1 MLTEQRGNPSCR
13 VVIPYSYDSPA
24 KQFKKIKGGISVMR
38 RASNSRGFGL
48 ASLPGVALISVLS
61 AIAMLTPQKAD
72 ALPSYARQTGLGCGS
87 CHTEFPQLT
96 PFGRRFKI
104 GGYTLGDTAH
114 PKKTFVD
121 SPFTRKGEEHPD
133 WELPLSVQTIASFT
147 HTGKDQDTA
156 GSAPYL
162 KANNNLEFQTASL
175 FYGGAVTEH
184 IGVFAQATYTAQGFG
199 PPAAHLFS
207 WDNLDVRYANTTNIA
222 GMPVVF
228 GITVN
233 NNPTVQDPWN
243 TTPAWGFPFTASN
256 LANTPDAKTRID
268 QGFAAQV
275 LGAGA
280 YAFINDQLY
289 LEVSGYQTLNPGALN
304 SLGVNPVDTTPINGI
319 APYFRAAFE
328 KQWGKHSWEIG
339 AFGMFAETSLPLANP
354 GSGTNRFNDIGFDS
368 QYQYQ
373 GDGYWITVRATYI
386 HENQQLSA
394 SVANGLAANLKNTL
408 NTFRANAALTYGTDG
423 KIILTGGYFNTWGSS
438 DPLLYAGN
446 RTLTPNSDGFIG
458 EIAYQFFGK
467 NNAPKLWP
475 WFNTRLGLQYIAY
488 NKFNGA
494 KTDFDGMGTNA
505 RDNNTLLVYLW
516 STF

>member
-1 MLTEQRGNPSCR
+1 
-13 VVIPYSYDSPA
+13 
-24 KQFKKIKGGISVMR
+24 MR
-38 RASNSRGFGL
+38 RDSNSRGFGPARFL
-48 ASLPGVALISVLS
+48 GAVLILMVS
-61 AIAMLTPQKAD
+61 AIAMLVPQTAD
-72 ALPSYARQTGLGCGS
+72 ALPSFARQTGLGCGS

-114 PKKTFVD
+114 PRRPFVD
-121 SPFTRKGEEHPD
+121 SPFTKKAEGAPE
-133 WELPLSVQTIASFT
+133 WELPLSVQAIATFT
-147 HTGKDQDTA
+147 HTATDMNTA
-156 GSAPYL
+156 GSAPHL
-162 KANNNLEFQTASL
+162 KPNDNLEFQTASL
-175 FYGGAVTEH
+175 FYGGAVTDH
-184 IGVFAQATYTAQGFG
+184 IGVFAQATYNAQGFG
-199 PPAAHLFS
+199 PPAAHLFT
-207 WDNLDVRYANTTNIA
+207 WDNLDVRYANTTNIG
-222 GMPVVF
+222 GMPVVY

-243 TTPAWGFPFTASN
+243 TTPAWGFPFIASN
-256 LANTPDAKTRID
+256 LANTPGAKTLID

-280 YAFINDQLY
+280 YTFINDQLY
-289 LEVSGYQTLNPGALN
+289 LEVAGYQTFNPGTLN
-304 SLGVNPVDTTPINGI
+304 SLGVNPINTLPINGV

-328 KQWGKHSWEIG
+328 QQWGKHSWEIG
-339 AFGMFAETSLPLANP
+339 TFGLFAETSLPLANP
-354 GSGTNRFNDIGFDS
+354 GGGTNRFNDIGFDS
-368 QYQYQ
+368 QYQFQ
-373 GDGYWITVRATYI
+373 GDGYWITLRSTYL
-386 HENQQLSA
+386 HESQRLDA
-394 SVANGLAANLKNTL
+394 SVVNGFAANLNNTL

-446 RTLTPNSDGFIG
+446 RTFSPNSDGFIA

-475 WFNTRLGLQYIAY
+475 WFNSRLGVQYIAY

-494 KTDFDGMGTNA
+494 KFDFDRMGTNA